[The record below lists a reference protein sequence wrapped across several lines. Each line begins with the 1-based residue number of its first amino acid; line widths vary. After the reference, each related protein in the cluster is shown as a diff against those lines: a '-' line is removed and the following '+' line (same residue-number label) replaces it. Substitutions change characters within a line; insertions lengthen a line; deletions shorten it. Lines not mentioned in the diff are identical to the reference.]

1 MLGKTA
7 NGKNILPYSDCIS
20 TDYYCYYVQ
29 SCLTSPAYFATVLL
43 MLHHEVSSRKN
54 LWRLMK

>member
-54 LWRLMK
+54 L